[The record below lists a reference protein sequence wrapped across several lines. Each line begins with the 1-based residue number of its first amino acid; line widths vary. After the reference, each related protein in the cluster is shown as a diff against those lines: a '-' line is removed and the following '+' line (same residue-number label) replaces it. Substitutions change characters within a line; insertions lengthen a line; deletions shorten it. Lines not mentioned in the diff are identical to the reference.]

1 MAVLSRS
8 RVVRNEN
15 TGRIPEDPDQSA
27 EVQILISSAQFHWLT
42 TQCEFLRLTK
52 QELIADILEEW
63 LRRNSALKISKI
75 DPSIMVGW
83 ALDEFMRS
91 HRDEFLPVDC

>member
-1 MAVLSRS
+1 MAILSRS
-8 RVVRNEN
+8 PVVRNEN
-15 TGRIPEDPDQSA
+15 TGRTPEDPDEAA
-27 EVQILISSAQFHWLT
+27 EVQILVSPAQFHWLT

-52 QELIADILEEW
+52 QELISDILEEW
-63 LRRNSALKISKI
+63 LCRNSALKISRI
-75 DPSIMVGW
+75 DPSMMVGW